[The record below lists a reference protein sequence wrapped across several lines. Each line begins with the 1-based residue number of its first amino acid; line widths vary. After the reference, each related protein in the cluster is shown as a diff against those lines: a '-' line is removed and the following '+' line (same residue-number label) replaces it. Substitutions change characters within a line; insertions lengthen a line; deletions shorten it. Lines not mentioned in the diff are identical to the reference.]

1 MELSSRIDSL
11 LARTGNPEAR
21 RGRCCSQPAWREHRA
36 GRHGYRNRRAYEFS
50 PARAAHLRLADLP
63 RLRAS
68 GPLGELLARQSEVNA
83 SDASFSRLAQS
94 FSGLPND
101 LLNFHWDPVTC
112 AVAVGWSGATVEE
125 LSLRTELNG
134 EVLSFVEVPD
144 GRPTQAVVDIDADA
158 FVETWHSRVEAVQSQ
173 GARIRGW

>member
-1 MELSSRIDSL
+1 M
-11 LARTGNPEAR
+11 
-21 RGRCCSQPAWREHRA
+21 
-36 GRHGYRNRRAYEFS
+36 
-50 PARAAHLRLADLP
+50 
-63 RLRAS
+63 
-68 GPLGELLARQSEVNA
+68 
-83 SDASFSRLAQS
+83 
-94 FSGLPND
+94 PND